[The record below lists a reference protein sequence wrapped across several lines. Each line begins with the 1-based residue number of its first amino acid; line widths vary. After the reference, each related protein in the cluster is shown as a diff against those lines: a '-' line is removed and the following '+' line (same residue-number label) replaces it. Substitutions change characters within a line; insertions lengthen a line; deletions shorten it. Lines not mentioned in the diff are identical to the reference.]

1 MKKLTIGVKLLGMVL
16 FLLLLMIL
24 TSGYGILKLNFINH
38 ELKEITEYNNPL
50 SDIMTKI
57 SITQLNQAV
66 LFERILF
73 LSNDSENED
82 QIKAAWENFETQSKQ
97 FHLSMEGAVNIVKR
111 ATENTDD
118 PTKYGELS
126 TLIEDINTKH
136 SGYEKHANHTRM
148 LLGKKQLNEIYTHL
162 KEVELKK
169 TELLRKTEMLSSFI
183 TEMSNEFA
191 REAKES
197 GDASTKKMSIAT
209 ILAVVCGLVLGT
221 LLTKEIKGPLRQVV
235 SSLKDIASG
244 EGDLTPR
251 IKATGGGEI
260 HELANWFNHF
270 LDKLGKMIQETAENT
285 EVLNHSSKEFLAL
298 SKEMQNNAQETQ
310 SVTKEVKSITESMNE
325 KMNSV
330 TSASETASGNVSS
343 IASAAEQLNQ
353 MIDKIMESTE
363 EATSVTQG
371 AVGRVKEVSERIS
384 DLGAA
389 ANAINYVTETINE
402 ISEQTNLLALNAT
415 IEAARAGEA
424 GKGFAVV
431 ANEIKDL
438 AQKTAEATLDIK
450 DKVQGIQE
458 TTHSS
463 VDEIET
469 VNKTMADINA
479 IVSGIAQA
487 LNEQS
492 TATRDIAS
500 NTSLASEGLLEMNG
514 NVTQAFSISQGI
526 GDSISKINDSAQN
539 TARGSSLMNDK
550 AMELN
555 HLSGK
560 LKTMV
565 SQFKI

>member
-50 SDIMTKI
+50 SDFMTKI

-66 LFERILF
+66 FFERILF

-82 QIKAAWENFETQSKQ
+82 QIKAAWKNFETQSKQ
-97 FHLSMEGAVNIVKR
+97 FHLSMEGAANIVKR

-118 PTKYGELS
+118 PARYTELS

-136 SGYEKHANHTRM
+136 SGYEKHAKHTRM
-148 LLGKKQLNEIYTHL
+148 LLGKKQLDEIYPHL

-169 TELLRKTEMLSSFI
+169 TELLRKTETLSSFI

-197 GDASTKKMSIAT
+197 GDASTKNMSIAA

-221 LLTKEIKGPLRQVV
+221 LLTKEITGPLRQVV

-244 EGDLTPR
+244 EGDLRPR

-260 HELANWFNHF
+260 HELANWFNQF
-270 LDKLGKMIQETAENT
+270 LDKLGKMIQETAGNT
-285 EVLNHSSKEFLAL
+285 EVLNHSSKEFLGL

-539 TARGSSLMNDK
+539 TAHGSSLMNDK
-550 AMELN
+550 AMDLN